1 MFRILSL
8 PDIWTDPN
16 AFGVGETG
24 VIRYGADM
32 FETAL
37 FISAFTTLFVIID
50 PPGCAPI
57 FATLTK
63 GTSRK
68 HQRVMAFKSVGIA
81 AFILIGFAFVGEWLF
96 AKLGISLDALRIA
109 GGIMLFIIGLNM
121 VFEKRTEKRE
131 DRADEILEEIE
142 DPEDISVFPMG
153 IPMIAGPGTMATLLI
168 LVKESQSSAEQI
180 AIVAA
185 LLVTLLITLVTFLIA
200 GPLIKLMGK
209 NFTDVL
215 TRVLGVLLCTLASQF
230 VLDGIK
236 GALF

>member
-1 MFRILSL
+1 
-8 PDIWTDPN
+8 
-16 AFGVGETG
+16 VGETHP
-24 VIRYGADM
+24 IRYGAAM

-63 GTSRK
+63 GTSRA
-68 HQRVMAFKSVGIA
+68 HQRNMAFKSVGIA
-81 AFILIGFAFVGEWLF
+81 AFILIGFAYVGEWLF
-96 AKLGISLDALRIA
+96 AKLGISLDALRIS

-121 VFEKRTEKRE
+121 VFEKRTETRE
-131 DRADEILEEIE
+131 DRADELLEEIE

-168 LVKESQSSAEQI
+168 LMSNAPSRAGQL
-180 AIVAA
+180 AILAA
-185 LLVTLLITLVTFLIA
+185 LVLTLLITLVTFLIA
-200 GPLIKLMGK
+200 GPLMKLMGK
-209 NFTDVL
+209 SFTDVL

>member
-1 MFRILSL
+1 
-8 PDIWTDPN
+8 
-16 AFGVGETG
+16 
-24 VIRYGADM
+24 M
-32 FETAL
+32 FELEL
-37 FISAFTTLFVIID
+37 FLSAFAVLFVIID

-57 FATLTK
+57 FATLTH

-68 HQRVMAFKSVGIA
+68 HQNTMAFKSVIVA
-81 AFILIGFAFVGEWLF
+81 AVILFGFAYAGEFIF

-131 DRADEILEEIE
+131 DRAEEALETIE

-153 IPMIAGPGTMATLLI
+153 IPMIAGPGTMASLLI
-168 LVKESQSSAEQI
+168 LMAPTSSWHQEL
-180 AIVAA
+180 AIMAA
-185 LLVTLLITLVTFLIA
+185 LTAVLLVTLLSFIIA
-200 GPLIKLMGK
+200 GPLMKLMGK
-209 NFTDVL
+209 TFTNVL
-215 TRVLGVLLCTLASQF
+215 TRVLGVLLATLAAQF

>member
-1 MFRILSL
+1 MYAPPMF
-8 PDIWTDPN
+8 
-16 AFGVGETG
+16 
-24 VIRYGADM
+24 DM
-32 FETAL
+32 EL
-37 FISAFTTLFVIID
+37 FLSAFAVLFVIID

-68 HQRVMAFKSVGIA
+68 HQTSMAFKSVLIA
-81 AFILIGFAFVGEWLF
+81 AIILFGFAYGGEWIF

-131 DRADEILEEIE
+131 GRVEDALEEASS
-142 DPEDISVFPMG
+142 PEDISVFPMG
-153 IPMIAGPGTMATLLI
+153 IPMIAGPGTMASLLI
-168 LVKESQSSAEQI
+168 MMGKAAGRPQELAII
-180 AIVAA
+180 AALAA
-185 LLVTLLITLVTFLIA
+185 VLLVTLLSFLIS
-200 GPLIKLMGK
+200 GFLIKLMGK
-209 NFTDVL
+209 SATDVL
-215 TRVLGVLLCTLASQF
+215 TRVLGVLLATLAAQF

>member
-1 MFRILSL
+1 
-8 PDIWTDPN
+8 
-16 AFGVGETG
+16 
-24 VIRYGADM
+24 M

-68 HQRVMAFKSVGIA
+68 HQRIMAFKSVGIA
-81 AFILIGFAFVGEWLF
+81 AFILIGFAYVGEWLF
-96 AKLGISLDALRIA
+96 SKLGISLDALRIS

-131 DRADEILEEIE
+131 DRADELLEDIE

-168 LVKESQSSAEQI
+168 LMGNTDTRMGQVAILSA
-180 AIVAA
+180 
-185 LLVTLLITLVTFLIA
+185 LVLTLVITLVTFLIA
-200 GPLIKLMGK
+200 GPLMKLMGK
-209 NFTDVL
+209 SFTDVL
-215 TRVLGVLLCTLASQF
+215 TRVLGVLLATLASQF
-230 VLDGIK
+230 ILDGVK

>member
-1 MFRILSL
+1 
-8 PDIWTDPN
+8 
-16 AFGVGETG
+16 
-24 VIRYGADM
+24 M

-63 GTSRK
+63 GTTRK
-68 HQRVMAFKSVGIA
+68 HQKIMAIKSVGIA
-81 AFILIGFAFVGEWLF
+81 AIILIGFAFVGEWLF
-96 AKLGISLDALRIA
+96 SKLGISLDALRIA

-131 DRADEILEEIE
+131 DRADEFLEEVE

-168 LVKESQSSAEQI
+168 LMGDTSTYMGKI
-180 AIVAA
+180 AIMSA
-185 LLVTLLITLVTFLIA
+185 LILTLLITLVTFLVA
-200 GPLIKLMGK
+200 GPLMRLMGK
-209 NFTDVL
+209 SFTDVL
-215 TRVLGVLLCTLASQF
+215 TRVLGVLLATLASQF
-230 VLDGIK
+230 VLDGLR
-236 GALF
+236 GSLF

>member
-1 MFRILSL
+1 
-8 PDIWTDPN
+8 
-16 AFGVGETG
+16 
-24 VIRYGADM
+24 M
-32 FETAL
+32 FETAI

-68 HQRVMAFKSVGIA
+68 HQRTMAFKSVGIA
-81 AFILIGFAFVGEWLF
+81 AFILISFAFVGEWLF

-131 DRADEILEEIE
+131 DRAEEMLEETE

-168 LVKESQSSAEQI
+168 MMKSLPDTISAHAGQI
-180 AIVAA
+180 AIVSA
-185 LLVTLLITLVTFLIA
+185 LVAVLIITLVTFLIA
-200 GPLIKLMGK
+200 GPLMKLMGK
-209 NFTDVL
+209 SFTDIL
-215 TRVLGVLLCTLASQF
+215 TRVLGVLLATLASQF
-230 VLDGIK
+230 IIDGVK